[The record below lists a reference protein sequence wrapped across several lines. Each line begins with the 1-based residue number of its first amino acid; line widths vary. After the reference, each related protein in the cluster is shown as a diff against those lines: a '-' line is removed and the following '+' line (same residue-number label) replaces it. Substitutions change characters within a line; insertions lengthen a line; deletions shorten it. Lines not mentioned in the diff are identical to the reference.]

1 MVDPVHDT
9 TTLSIHCQWLR
20 LFQRREPLRWA
31 GVSHSQQRLGK
42 PESEATILKI
52 VAHHWQRRLTRHNTL
67 SHQITSQ
74 VIEADPSS
82 YTMAVGDTDTNT
94 MYALRRGVMYLFD
107 STGDGDGKLVPL
119 GNMPAV
125 SNYSSGGIGQAY
137 T

>member
-1 MVDPVHDT
+1 M
-9 TTLSIHCQWLR
+9 
-20 LFQRREPLRWA
+20 
-31 GVSHSQQRLGK
+31 
-42 PESEATILKI
+42 
-52 VAHHWQRRLTRHNTL
+52 

-119 GNMPAV
+119 GNMPPV

>member
-1 MVDPVHDT
+1 
-9 TTLSIHCQWLR
+9 
-20 LFQRREPLRWA
+20 
-31 GVSHSQQRLGK
+31 
-42 PESEATILKI
+42 
-52 VAHHWQRRLTRHNTL
+52 
-67 SHQITSQ
+67 
-74 VIEADPSS
+74 
-82 YTMAVGDTDTNT
+82 MAVGDTDTNT